1 MEKTFRRRIEIIPS
15 GYRVK
20 RGMKHLIFT
29 ETIAH
34 FLRNNQCYVLEFVF
48 NDKSLRRD

>member
-1 MEKTFRRRIEIIPS
+1 MKKTFRRQMEIIPS

-20 RGMKHLIFT
+20 RAMKHLIFT
-29 ETIAH
+29 ETIDH

-48 NDKSLRRD
+48 NNKSLRSD